1 VRKLSQIFAIAQ
13 MMALPQIRSPVTYA
27 LIFAIPGM
35 FLYLFWLVGGMGLGR
50 HVLFGSLIAIPMNA
64 GIIALPQ
71 SIVAYKFRKL
81 QDMYVASP
89 VNQFVYLLGNG
100 LARLLFALPGIFF
113 IGGVL
118 LWAHYM
124 PVRALPV
131 AIVVLLLSWA
141 VGCAL
146 GFMLA
151 SFISNVM
158 VISQI
163 ANLLG
168 LVMVMLPPV
177 SYPIELLGARWRWLA
192 LAIPSTSAAQLI
204 KVASGVSKLNSPAF
218 IIFSWFVL
226 VGSCVVFLWLAL
238 SRSRWREC

>member
-1 VRKLSQIFAIAQ
+1 
-13 MMALPQIRSPVTYA
+13 
-27 LIFAIPGM
+27 
-35 FLYLFWLVGGMGLGR
+35 
-50 HVLFGSLIAIPMNA
+50 MNA

-89 VNQFVYLLGNG
+89 VNQFIYLMGNG

-113 IGGVL
+113 IGGIL

-124 PVRALPV
+124 PGQRIACGDCGRAFELGRG
-131 AIVVLLLSWA
+131 L
-141 VGCAL
+141 CL

-168 LVMVMLPPV
+168 LLMVMLPPV
-177 SYPIELLGARWRWLA
+177 SYPIELVGARWRWLA
-192 LAIPSTSAAQLI
+192 LAVPSTSAAQLI
-204 KVASGVSKLNSPAF
+204 KVASGVSKLNSPPF
-218 IIFSWFVL
+218 IIFSWLVL